1 MMLTETERNEQKK
14 FKLQQGGCSSNQG
27 VCRNKKVGLQKTCWA
42 WCTGWVGSNWVG
54 PRRTDPIGEVYMGCK
69 PIFLHFHPLF
79 LSLLPFFSVLSPQ
92 ISSSSPMGV
101 GWRRGG
107 RPPCQTAAAPPE
119 FLTTPFFYFF
129 LVSNRLLSLYSIL
142 NPKIPKEKATTL
154 DLKKRKTRIL
164 PLLFLNRDCMD
175 SFVTVG
181 FGSVAGCL

>member
-1 MMLTETERNEQKK
+1 MIHSKVCNKLKRMKMHQNNKLKRMKMHENNKRNMMLTETERNEQKK

-79 LSLLPFFSVLSPQ
+79 LSLLPLFSVLSPH

-107 RPPCQTAAAPPE
+107 RPPC
-119 FLTTPFFYFF
+119 
-129 LVSNRLLSLYSIL
+129 
-142 NPKIPKEKATTL
+142 
-154 DLKKRKTRIL
+154 
-164 PLLFLNRDCMD
+164 
-175 SFVTVG
+175 
-181 FGSVAGCL
+181 